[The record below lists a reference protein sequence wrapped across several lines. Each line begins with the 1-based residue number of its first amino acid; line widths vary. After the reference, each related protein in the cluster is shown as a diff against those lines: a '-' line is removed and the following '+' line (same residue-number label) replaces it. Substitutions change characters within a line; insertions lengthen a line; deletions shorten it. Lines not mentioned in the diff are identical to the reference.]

1 MAGASRW
8 LEASSAAGALSRAAE
23 KAIAP
28 AAASATPSTA
38 PVLSRLRMKKTPA
51 DRVVEL
57 GDSPGAAGGRSGGGS
72 REGSWH
78 PRSFRAALVCRLPGL
93 RAWSGV
99 NTHSYGRR
107 DRTDHRQRSF
117 RADVVHSVADQGW
130 VRARIRPRPAGAT
143 CGRDES
149 RTYLGALSVRGMG
162 NMVSGR

>member
-8 LEASSAAGALSRAAE
+8 LDASSAAGALSRAAE

-51 DRVVEL
+51 DRVVGL
-57 GDSPGAAGGRSGGGS
+57 GDGPGAAGGRSGGSG

-78 PRSFRAALVCRLPGL
+78 PRSFRAALACRWPGL

-107 DRTDHRQRSF
+107 DRTDHQERSF
-117 RADVVHSVADQGW
+117 RADVVHGAADQT
-130 VRARIRPRPAGAT
+130 RARRASASVMGGRHRWARSIAPLGGSVNIRV
-143 CGRDES
+143 
-149 RTYLGALSVRGMG
+149 L
-162 NMVSGR
+162 